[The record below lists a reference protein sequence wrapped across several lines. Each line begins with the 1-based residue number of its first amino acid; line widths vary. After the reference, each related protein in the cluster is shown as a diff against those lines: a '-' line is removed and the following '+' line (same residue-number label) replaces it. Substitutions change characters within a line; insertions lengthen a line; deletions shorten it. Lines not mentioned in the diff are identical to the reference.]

1 VESRFSL
8 TAVLLGV
15 AGAAGTALA
24 LGAGRPPR
32 PENPGVVEV
41 RKAAKDPG
49 RAMYRTLKCNVCHG
63 EAGEGGEM
71 GPAIGPILPEYL
83 AAAGGDRA
91 KAAELLL
98 EYIREPKRVPT
109 RRRDGIRYPNPMPG
123 HASVPKADLLK
134 VVDFVLDIAPPNRNV
149 GGDGTSR

>member
-8 TAVLLGV
+8 TAVLLGI

-32 PENPGVVEV
+32 PENPGVVAV
-41 RKAAKDPG
+41 REAAKDPG
-49 RAMYRTLKCNVCHG
+49 RAAFRALECNVCHG
-63 EAGEGGEM
+63 DAGEGGAM

-83 AAAGGDRA
+83 AAAGGDRT
-91 KAAELLL
+91 KAMELLAD
-98 EYIREPKRVPT
+98 YIRHPKQVPT

-123 HASVPKADLLK
+123 NAKVPEAEIRK
-134 VVDFVLDIAPPNRNV
+134 VVEFVLRIAPPERNV